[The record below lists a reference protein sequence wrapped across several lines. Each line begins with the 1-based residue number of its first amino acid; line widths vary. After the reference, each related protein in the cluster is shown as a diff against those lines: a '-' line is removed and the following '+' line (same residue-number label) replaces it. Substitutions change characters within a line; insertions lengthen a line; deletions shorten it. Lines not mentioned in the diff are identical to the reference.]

1 MFGSNFFHTAKAQH
15 ELAATDGR
23 VANGFVGKFRE
34 RKDFSVVIDGI
45 CVREHLSVAL
55 TLGQRAAQVLVA
67 NVFVGTRI
75 DESEADC
82 ERFDRAAVH
91 AT

>member
-1 MFGSNFFHTAKAQH
+1 MFGGNFFHTAKAQH

-23 VANGFVGKFRE
+23 IANGFIGKFRE
-34 RKDFSVVIDGI
+34 REDFAVVIDGI

-55 TLGQRAAQVLVA
+55 TLGQRATQVLVA
-67 NVFVGTRI
+67 NVLVGTRI
-75 DESEADC
+75 DEPEADC
-82 ERFDRAAVH
+82 DRLDRAAMH